1 MNMSINEF
9 VALWPAAKAE
19 AEIRL
24 GHVRSFEGYV
34 DVPLEEGYATAAAA
48 ANAAIDAAT
57 AAGDALA
64 AAAAADTLAAAEAWV
79 KFCLLSEQAAKACDD
94 ASRVAPTHILVQGWW
109 FLSDMLD

>member
-24 GHVRSFEGYV
+24 GHVRSFEARI

-64 AAAAADTLAAAEAWV
+64 AAEGDTLDAADAWIR
-79 KFCLLSEQAAKACDD
+79 FCMLSEQAAAACDK
-94 ASRVAPTHILVQGWW
+94 ASRVAPTHLLVQAWW
-109 FLSDMLD
+109 FLSDMVD